1 MQKVIVLDFG
11 AQYGQLIA
19 RRVRDLRVYSEIMP
33 CDAPASE
40 IAAAEPSAIILSGG
54 PASVYAEDAPELDPG
69 IFDLDL
75 PILGFCYGQQ
85 IMAKTLGGVVGHT
98 EVGEYGPATIERVA
112 NAMGL
117 VGTDL
122 QYFRALVNFNQ
133 EKDSSKKKEVFKEL
147 RAIAKENEMTLVG
160 EDQYDY
166 YESWI
171 NPALRELVPQVPE
184 ATPAQVADMLAFDTQ
199 AAEVKKALKLLE
211 KVGLLRKA
219 PDGHFEQSSKAITTG
234 NIEVTSLS
242 VREMHRQMGELAVRS
257 LDEVPV
263 NERDISGLTVGISED
278 AYGRITKEIEDFRRR
293 VASIV
298 LQDTDEDRVYR
309 LNVQLFP
316 LTKKFKGGVKNA

>member
-1 MQKVIVLDFG
+1 MEYQNF
-11 AQYGQLIA
+11 
-19 RRVRDLRVYSEIMP
+19 RVYLRDFYTERKHRSGFTWRDFAKAAGYSSP
-33 CDAPASE
+33 VFLKLVCDGKAN
-40 IAAAEPSAIILSGG
+40 LS
-54 PASVYAEDAPELDPG
+54 D
-69 IFDLDL
+69 
-75 PILGFCYGQQ
+75 
-85 IMAKTLGGVVGHT
+85 VG
-98 EVGEYGPATIERVA
+98 IERVA

-171 NPALRELVPQVPE
+171 NPVLRELVPQVPE

-211 KVGLLRKA
+211 KVGLLNKNA
-219 PDGHFEQSSKAITTG
+219 DGSFEQSSKAITTG

-263 NERDISGLTVGISED
+263 NERDISGLTLGISES
-278 AYGRITKEIEDFRRR
+278 AYSRITKEIEDFRRR

-298 LQDTDEDRVYR
+298 LQETEEDRVYR

-316 LTKKFKGGVKNA
+316 LTKKFKGGEKNA